1 MTNNQSSNSNNSLL
15 KKKDKLLFAVSDAEG
30 MAELQSEYDAFRNA
44 LTEVLETQI
53 EFFPVDNFVE
63 AAVSLQ
69 LGLVDLV
76 LAGPSE
82 YVIVKARTNAV
93 PIVALTRPNYR
104 SIIAI
109 RADSEIDSLAD
120 LKGKKIEL
128 GEIGSTGN
136 YIGPIKMLI
145 DAGLN
150 PQSDITI
157 VNSKEY
163 QLKALKNG
171 EVDAWEKFGTD
182 TKVLC
187 KKRVYLRA
195 IIPYLPRAR
204 HFPMMYLL
212 VVANS
217 NQP

>member
-1 MTNNQSSNSNNSLL
+1 MFRRYFIKYILLFLAGCTTATNNQRSNSNNSLL

-30 MAELQSEYDAFRNA
+30 MAELQSEYGALRNA

-63 AAVSLQ
+63 AAASLQ

-109 RADSEIDSLAD
+109 RADSDIDSLAD

-145 DAGLN
+145 RCWIK
-150 PQSDITI
+150 PTI
-157 VNSKEY
+157 RSHN
-163 QLKALKNG
+163 
-171 EVDAWEKFGTD
+171 
-182 TKVLC
+182 C
-187 KKRVYLRA
+187 
-195 IIPYLPRAR
+195 
-204 HFPMMYLL
+204 
-212 VVANS
+212 
-217 NQP
+217 